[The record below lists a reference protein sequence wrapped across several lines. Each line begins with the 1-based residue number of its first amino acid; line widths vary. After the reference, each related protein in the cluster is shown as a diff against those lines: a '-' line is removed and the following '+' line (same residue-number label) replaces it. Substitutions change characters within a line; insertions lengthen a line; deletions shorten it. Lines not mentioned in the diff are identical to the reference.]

1 MMVGRWVIE
10 VDETSSCSCSDNSS
24 RSCSSGCCW
33 GRGSREVVEKVEL
46 PSFIEI
52 LSLIVTIEGRLVGS
66 FFPVLILLN
75 ILLCVEYNQEY
86 QQRKFKSIICVC
98 GTALIRSW
106 FCHSHWLVGRS
117 RDEKE
122 RGEDGGAVFYPSGGI
137 FRRLFSQEEEGFWSS
152 QRGSMTMKNLE
163 RDRRRKKGA
172 IGSQDGGFRTF

>member
-10 VDETSSCSCSDNSS
+10 VDETNRRMTIWREGETDSWVAGTSSCSCSDNSS

-66 FFPVLILLN
+66 FFPLLILLN

-122 RGEDGGAVFYPSGGI
+122 RGGDGGAVF
-137 FRRLFSQEEEGFWSS
+137 
-152 QRGSMTMKNLE
+152 
-163 RDRRRKKGA
+163 
-172 IGSQDGGFRTF
+172 